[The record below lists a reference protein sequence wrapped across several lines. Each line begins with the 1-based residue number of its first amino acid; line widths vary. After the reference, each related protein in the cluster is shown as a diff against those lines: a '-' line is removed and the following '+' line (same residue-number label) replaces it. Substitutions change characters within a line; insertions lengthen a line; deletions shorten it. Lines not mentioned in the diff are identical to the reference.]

1 MRVLFTCRP
10 GYGHYYPLLPL
21 ARAAAAAGHAVAV
34 ATGEPIRGMAEAD
47 GFEAFSAGPSFAA
60 IRDAFTAEFGP
71 LTGIAPERHRSFFFG
86 RVFTGIELPA
96 RLPELLTIADKWQPD
111 LIVHELSEFAGPLT
125 AQMTGVPHATCGYG
139 PLLEPEIAD
148 VAEAAAAEHCV
159 AAGLAPTAARLYRS
173 LYLDPCPPSLQ
184 VPAASAIERRIAV
197 RPEPAGAEGAAEP
210 GWLRSLPQQPTV
222 YVTLGTVWNQDPA
235 FFRIVLDSLAGR
247 PVNVIAALGPGKD
260 PADFGAQPP
269 NVRICDFVPHAQLL
283 GHCDLVVCHGG
294 AGSVLDALSAGL
306 PLLIAPQAADHF
318 YNAARVVAAGAGRSM
333 PHGDVT
339 AASVSREI
347 DLLLEDARYREAAAA
362 IAAEIAAMP
371 SATDAVAT
379 LTALTGGGTSRRGPH
394 R

>member
-21 ARAAAAAGHAVAV
+21 ARAAAEAGHAVAV
-34 ATGEPIRGMAEAD
+34 ATGEPVRGVAEAD

-60 IRDAFTAEFGP
+60 IRDAFTADAGP
-71 LTGIAPERHRSFFFG
+71 LTEIAPEQHRSFFFG

-96 RLPELLTIADKWQPD
+96 RLPELLAIADKWQPD

-125 AQMTGVPHATCGYG
+125 AQLTGVPHATCGYG

-148 VAEAAAAEHCV
+148 VAAAAAAEHYV
-159 AAGLAPTAARLYRS
+159 TAGLAPAAARLYRS

-197 RPEPAGAEGAAEP
+197 RPEPAGADGAAEP

-235 FFRIVLDSLAGR
+235 FFRIVLDGLAGR

-260 PADFGAQPP
+260 PAALGARPP
-269 NVRICDFVPHAQLL
+269 NVRICDFIPHRQLL

-306 PLLIAPQAADHF
+306 PLLIVPQAADHF
-318 YNAARVVAAGAGRSM
+318 YNATRVVAAGAGRSM

-339 AASVSREI
+339 AISVGREI
-347 DLLLEDARYREAAAA
+347 DLLLGDARYRDAAAA

-371 SATDAVAT
+371 SATDALAA
-379 LTALTGGGTSRRGPH
+379 LTALTR
-394 R
+394 